1 MVTRAKPKLKA
12 NPFVTRTKI
21 IGARIFAMRRNIAT
35 VLAAILAVMLGY
47 HVVFGR
53 NGLTAFGNKRHD
65 LHDLQAQAKTLQRE
79 NGELQGHVDR
89 LTSDPNAIEHE
100 AREDLHYTR
109 PGEVIFTL
117 PPEKPSTQGV
127 PLPQETK

>member
-1 MVTRAKPKLKA
+1 MGRRSNKNLRGRQFASRAYALGKVLF
-12 NPFVTRTKI
+12 N
-21 IGARIFAMRRNIAT
+21 MRRKIAT
-35 VLAAILAVMLGY
+35 VAAAILAVMLGF

-65 LHDLQAQAKTLQRE
+65 LHDLRAQVKTLQQE
-79 NGELQGHVDR
+79 NTELQGHVDR
-89 LTSDPNAIEHE
+89 LTSDPNAIEHQ

-117 PPEKPSTQGV
+117 PPDKPSVSPTV
-127 PLPQETK
+127 PSARQ